1 MKKRIFALL
10 LVAVMAVG
18 LLTGCGSS
26 DNKNG
31 KSNMVCIAIQPS
43 AAFIPMMIARQTGSL
58 EAALKEQGVSV
69 IWYDFESGPPMNKS
83 IGKGETDLCLYGDV
97 PTVSAINDGCER
109 EVVGITAQA
118 ADSYAMVVLKDS
130 PINSPQALAG
140 HKVGNNAGSTGHN
153 MVDKYMTSGGL
164 TLNDV
169 ELVNATPAD
178 MPYMLRNHQVDA
190 ISLWEPSIT
199 KLVDAGDCR
208 ILAQGSDVGLAG
220 TNTIIGRKEY
230 CQANPKVVETVLK
243 EYKRVADNIDS
254 TSDET
259 WQYVA
264 KYLGLD
270 VAQVKS
276 ILPKYKF
283 TVEIQQEDI
292 DSLNDTI
299 DFLVKIGKLEKDYD
313 ITEYCNGNYYKGTY

>member
-1 MKKRIFALL
+1 MKKRIIALL
-10 LVAVMAVG
+10 LATVMAVG

-26 DNKNG
+26 NDSG

-43 AAFIPMMIARQTGSL
+43 AAFIPMMIARKQGYL
-58 EAALKEQGVSV
+58 EEALKDQGVSV
-69 IWYDFESGPPMNKS
+69 IWYDFESGPPMNTS

-97 PTVSAINDGCER
+97 PTVSAITQGCER
-109 EVVGITAQA
+109 EVVGISAQA
-118 ADSYAMVVLKDS
+118 ADSYAIVVLKDS
-130 PINSPQALAG
+130 PINSPADLKG
-140 HKVGNNAGSTGHN
+140 KKVGNNAGSTGHN

-169 ELVNATPAD
+169 ELVAATPAD

-199 KLVDAGDCR
+199 KLIDAGDCR
-208 ILAQGSDVGLAG
+208 ILAQGTDCGLAG

-243 EYKRVADNIDS
+243 QYKRAADEIDS

-276 ILPKYKF
+276 MLPKYNF
-283 TVEIQQEDI
+283 SVEVTQEDI

-299 DFLVKIGKLEKDYD
+299 KFLVKIGKLEKAYD
-313 ITEYCNGNYYKGTY
+313 IADYCNPNYYKGTY